1 MPTAT
6 AAKKSTTTSRKRRN
20 RKVTATAPKS
30 APLNTTPVTKI
41 MEEVKAEAP
50 KVETNVSTK
59 TWIERAKELDGF
71 SVIVIP
77 FLFLEAGTKEL
88 LKALGTIKVPA

>member
-6 AAKKSTTTSRKRRN
+6 AAKKSTTTSRKRRTRN
-20 RKVTATAPKS
+20 
-30 APLNTTPVTKI
+30 TKI

>member
-1 MPTAT
+1 MPTA
-6 AAKKSTTTSRKRRN
+6 STTKKVTTPRKRRT

-30 APLNTTPVTKI
+30 APLNNTKPTKI

-71 SVIVIP
+71 SIIVIP
-77 FLFLEAGTKEL
+77 FLFLEAGAKEI
-88 LKALGTIKVPA
+88 LKVVGTFKVPA

>member
-6 AAKKSTTTSRKRRN
+6 AAKKSTTTSRKRRT

-41 MEEVKAEAP
+41 MEEVKVETP

-71 SVIVIP
+71 DVIILP
-77 FLFLEAGTKEL
+77 LLFLEAGTKEL
-88 LKALGTIKVPA
+88 LKALGQMKVTA